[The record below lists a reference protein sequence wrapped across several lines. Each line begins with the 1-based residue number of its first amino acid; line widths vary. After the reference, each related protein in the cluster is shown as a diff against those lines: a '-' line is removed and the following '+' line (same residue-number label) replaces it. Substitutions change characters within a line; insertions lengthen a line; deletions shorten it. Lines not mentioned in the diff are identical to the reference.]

1 MKKLEMYFFQKNKY
15 KLKYKIYVIIV
26 INMSLEKVLIKSQ
39 HSKVKRK
46 WIIVCID
53 QLTSLSLIY
62 GRYT

>member
-1 MKKLEMYFFQKNKY
+1 MKKTRNVFFQKNKY

-46 WIIVCID
+46 WIIFCID
-53 QLTSLSLIY
+53 QLTSPRINSHLFL
-62 GRYT
+62 